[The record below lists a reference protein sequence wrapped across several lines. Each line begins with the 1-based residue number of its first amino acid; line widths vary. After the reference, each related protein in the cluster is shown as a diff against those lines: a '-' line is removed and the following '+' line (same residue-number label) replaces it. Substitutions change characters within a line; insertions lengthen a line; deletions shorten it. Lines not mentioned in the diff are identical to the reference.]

1 MRRPLIL
8 ERTGATNAGNLVTLL
23 FDRVRPGEF
32 WEVRE
37 LDYYN
42 NSGESVFAQ
51 WVLVTALGTWQIRQ
65 TDTLSYGNGLGLLL
79 YLLVREGEQIGV
91 QALGSAD
98 IGPFWLRASGWIH
111 TPEPEEIIVVAPA
124 TP

>member
-8 ERTGATNAGNLVTLL
+8 ERTGATNAGNLDTLL

-51 WVLVTALGTWQIRQ
+51 WVLVTALGTWQIRA
-65 TDTLSYGNGLGLLL
+65 TDTLNYGIGVG
-79 YLLVREGEQIGV
+79 YQFALLVREGEQIGV
-91 QALGSAD
+91 QAIGTAD
-98 IGPFWLRASGWIH
+98 IGQ
-111 TPEPEEIIVVAPA
+111 
-124 TP
+124 

>member
-42 NSGESVFAQ
+42 NSGESVSAQ
-51 WVLVTALGTWQIRQ
+51 FVLVTALGTWQIRAI
-65 TDTLSYGNGLGLLL
+65 DTLSNGTGVGYLFG
-79 YLLVREGEQIGV
+79 LLVREGEQIGV
-91 QALGSAD
+91 QAIGSAD
-98 IGPFWLRASGWIH
+98 IGQFWLRASGWIH
-111 TPEPEEIIVVAPA
+111 TPEREEIIVVAPA